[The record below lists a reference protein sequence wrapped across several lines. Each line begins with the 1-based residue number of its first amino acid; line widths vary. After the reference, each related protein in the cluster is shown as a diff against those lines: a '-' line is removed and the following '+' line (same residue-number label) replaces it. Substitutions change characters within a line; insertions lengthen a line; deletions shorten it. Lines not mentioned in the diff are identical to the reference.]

1 MAEKDKSLETWIW
14 DAACSIRGAQEAPKF
29 KDFIL
34 PLIFTK
40 RLCDV
45 FDDEL
50 DRIAKEVSSRAK
62 AFKLVEKDHKLV
74 RFYLPLKPQDPKEP
88 VWSVIR
94 KLTGKIGE
102 SLTTY
107 LHDIAKA
114 NPSGKDRR
122 GLDGIIDRM
131 DFNATTHG
139 QRDIDDDRL
148 SNLIE
153 RVSEKRLG
161 LADVEADIIGRS
173 YEYLIRKFAEGSGQ
187 SAGEFFTPP
196 EVARIMAL
204 IMDGDASMSVYDPCC
219 GSAGLLI
226 ACEHVLDEK
235 MELRSKTKYAPLKMH
250 GQEYVDTT
258 WAMANMNMIIH
269 DMEGTIEIG
278 DTFKNPK
285 FRAGNRLQTF
295 DRVVSNPMWNQD
307 WFKEED
313 YDNDELGRFPQGAGF
328 PGAQSAD
335 WSWAQHIL
343 ASLNGN
349 GRAAIVLDTGAASR
363 GSGNANKNK
372 ERDVRKWFIEQDLSE
387 GVIYLPENL
396 FYNTSAPGILLFLNR
411 NKPKDR
417 RGKLFLVN
425 ASQVVEKGDPKNFIP
440 PAGIG
445 RIATT
450 FNAWQ
455 EEEKFAKV
463 VTREQVA
470 KEDYN
475 ISPSRYIHVA
485 DAETHRP
492 IAEILEELEAL
503 DAEAAEANAALR
515 SVLLEVGVR

>member
-1 MAEKDKSLETWIW
+1 MW

-34 PLIFTK
+34 PLIFAK

-50 DRIAKEVSSRAK
+50 DRIAEEVGSRAK
-62 AFKLVEKDHKLV
+62 AFKLVENDHKLV
-74 RFYLPLKPQDPKEP
+74 RFYLPLKPQDPEEP

-94 KLTGKIGE
+94 KLTGDIGQ
-102 SLTTY
+102 SLTTC

-114 NPSGKDRR
+114 NPA
-122 GLDGIIDRM
+122 LEGIIDRM

-139 QRDIDDDRL
+139 QRDIEDDRL
-148 SNLIE
+148 SDLIE
-153 RVSEKRLG
+153 EISKKRLG
-161 LADVEADIIGRS
+161 LKDVEADIIGRS

-204 IMDGDASMSVYDPCC
+204 IMDPEPGMSVYDPCC

-226 ACEHVLDEK
+226 ACEHVLDQK
-235 MELRSKTKYAPLKMH
+235 MKLRSRPKYAPLKMH
-250 GQEYVDTT
+250 GQEYVPTT

-278 DTFKNPK
+278 DTFKKPK
-285 FRAGNRLQTF
+285 FPAGIRWQTF
-295 DRVVSNPMWNQD
+295 DRVVSNPMWNQN

-313 YDNDELGRFPQGAGF
+313 YDADELGRFPQGAGF
-328 PGAQSAD
+328 PGAERAD
-335 WSWAQHIL
+335 WGWAQHIL
-343 ASLNGN
+343 AALNGN

-372 ERDVRKWFIEQDLSE
+372 EKAVRQWFVEQDLIE
-387 GVIYLPENL
+387 GVIYLAENL
-396 FYNTSAPGILLFLNR
+396 FYNTSAPGILLFLR
-411 NKPKDR
+411 KNKPKER
-417 RGKLFLVN
+417 EGKLFLMN

-440 PAGIG
+440 PAGIE
-445 RIATT
+445 RIATA
-450 FNAWQ
+450 FNSWQ
-455 EEEKFAKV
+455 EEEKFAKI
-463 VTREQVA
+463 VTREEVA
-470 KEDYN
+470 KEDFN

-485 DAETHRP
+485 EAEIYRP
-492 IAEILEELEAL
+492 IAEILEELKAL
-503 DAEAAEANAALR
+503 DAKAAEANSALR
-515 SVLLEVGVR
+515 AVLEKVGV